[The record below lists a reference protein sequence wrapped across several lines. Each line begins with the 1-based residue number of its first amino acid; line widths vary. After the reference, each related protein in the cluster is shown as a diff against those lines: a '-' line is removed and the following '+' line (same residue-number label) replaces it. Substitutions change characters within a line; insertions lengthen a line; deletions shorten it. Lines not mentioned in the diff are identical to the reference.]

1 MIHHIKETADGVLG
15 FLSGLCFFT
24 ISAASVDMTMKVVSF
39 LLGSIVSIL
48 ASIYYI
54 KAIRGQ
60 KKSRK

>member
-1 MIHHIKETADGVLG
+1 MIHHIKETADGILG

-39 LLGSIVSIL
+39 ILGSIVSVL

-54 KAIRGQ
+54 KAIRKQ
-60 KKSRK
+60 SRK